1 MYALFYDNN
10 FSQTDEI
17 ELEEVH
23 SFTRDT
29 ITHAGGR
36 LNNVSSLFII
46 CSEEERGDVTEE
58 NLLAFQAPLIIKK
71 LAEQNEQIIKEG
83 FYSES
88 LDANF
93 SFDSKDQD
101 NISQELTLLTAGL
114 AEELHEW
121 NTVDKG
127 VIYMTD
133 EEFRTFCVEAGAHK
147 RFHMSRYWR
156 IKDKVMNCTS
166 LECLHRLDDIETA
179 EDILDSYT

>member
-1 MYALFYDNN
+1 MYACFYDNN
-10 FSQTDEI
+10 FAKIDEI

-29 ITHAGGR
+29 IEHAGGR

-46 CSEEERGDVTEE
+46 CSEEERGDVTQE
-58 NLLAFQAPLIIKK
+58 NLLTFQASLIIKK

-88 LDANF
+88 MDALF

-101 NISQELTLLTAGL
+101 NISQELTLMTAGL
-114 AEELHEW
+114 AEPTHEW
-121 NTVDKG
+121 KTKDKG
-127 VIYMTD
+127 VIFMSD

-156 IKDKVMNCTS
+156 IEGKINACTS
-166 LECLHRLDDIETA
+166 LKCLHRLDDIETA
-179 EDILDSYT
+179 EDILDSYS